1 MRKASRVF
9 ARTAGQMCR
18 RRRSVIAGEN
28 GSAKAESRKAED
40 VAEARSVRT
49 RWASSGF
56 EDLKLGSLTS
66 GISGERSE
74 SAACR
79 G

>member
-1 MRKASRVF
+1 MVVDWFGVS
-9 ARTAGQMCR
+9 AR
-18 RRRSVIAGEN
+18 I
-28 GSAKAESRKAED
+28 ESREAED
-40 VAEARSVRT
+40 ASDERT
-49 RWASSGF
+49 VPTIWAFTGF
-56 EDLKLGSLTS
+56 EDLKPRGLTS